1 MKKIRHMGAAL
12 SNLISIKETNQ
23 SALAL
28 KAKISQPA
36 INRLI
41 QGTRPEV
48 DTLAA
53 ICHVWDD
60 ENPADGITLLIE
72 HLRDEIERANYNHET
87 INIAPRDGSD
97 KYDKLVDTL
106 ITAARIDPD
115 IRALL
120 QDLATL
126 ITRSK
131 LDRQLKVLD
140 TAADP
145 EDQPYKI
152 NPKGRKK

>member
-1 MKKIRHMGAAL
+1 MKKIRHLGAAL
-12 SNLISIKETNQ
+12 SNLISTKETNQ
-23 SALAL
+23 TVLSQLSG
-28 KAKISQPA
+28 ISQPA

-41 QGTRPEV
+41 QGTRPTVE
-48 DTLAA
+48 TLAA
-53 ICHVWDD
+53 LCHAWKD
-60 ENPADGITLLIE
+60 PSDGITLLIE
-72 HLRDEIERANYNHET
+72 HLRDEIERADYNHESISIT
-87 INIAPRDGSD
+87 PRDGSD
-97 KYDKLVDTL
+97 KYDQLADTL

-131 LDRQLKVLD
+131 LDRNLKVLD

-145 EDQPYKI
+145 EGESYKV
-152 NPKGRKK
+152 RKKGKR